1 VWVKWGNWKEKVES
15 NKNRHWGCG
24 WMGVCMCVLGTVGA
38 IGLLKENVLEDGG
51 KPVSWNEVK
60 LV

>member
-1 VWVKWGNWKEKVES
+1 
-15 NKNRHWGCG
+15 
-24 WMGVCMCVLGTVGA
+24 VGA

-51 KPVSWNEVK
+51 KLVSWNEVK